1 MYGRTKDTF
10 MERVVV
16 LKANGERVPFQQ
28 EKLLQ
33 SLLKSGASKDD
44 AEGIVMKV
52 VKELYPGISTKKIY
66 QKAFSQLKDFSSH
79 LAARYNL
86 KRAIMELG
94 PSGYPFEKFVGAILK
109 HQGYTVQVG
118 KIVSGHCVNH
128 EVDVIAE
135 KDEHHFMIEC
145 KYHNQPGIFCD
156 VKIPLYIHSRFKDV
170 EAKWKEQ
177 PGHGTKFHQG
187 WVVTNT
193 RFSTDAIQ
201 YGTCVGLNLLG
212 WDFPKRKSL
221 KEQIDTL
228 GLYPVTCLTSLT
240 KTEKQQLLKNNVVLC
255 NEICNDKNHLSAIG
269 VTPSRIKSILNEG
282 HQLCTQLINDGK
294 H

>member
-1 MYGRTKDTF
+1 
-10 MERVVV
+10 MEIIEVI
-16 LKANGERVPFQQ
+16 KANGERAPFQQ

-44 AEGIVMKV
+44 AEVIVKKI
-52 VKELYPGISTKKIY
+52 VKELFSGISTKKIY
-66 QKAFSQLKDFSSH
+66 QKAFSQLKDFSKH

-86 KRAIMELG
+86 KQAIMELG

-109 HQGYTVQVG
+109 HQGYNVQVG

-128 EVDVIAE
+128 EVDVIGE

-170 EAKWKEQ
+170 ETKWKEQ
-177 PGHGTKFHQG
+177 PGHGSKFHQG

-193 RFSTDAIQ
+193 RFTSDAIQ
-201 YGTCVGLNLLG
+201 YGTCVGLHLLS
-212 WDFPKRKSL
+212 WDFPKKESL
-221 KEQIDTL
+221 KDQIDTL
-228 GLYPVTCLTSLT
+228 GLYPITCLTTLS
-240 KTEKQQLLKNNVVLC
+240 KIEKQKLLKNNVVLC
-255 NEICNDKNHLSAIG
+255 KEICDNESHLTTIG
-269 VTPSRIKSILNEG
+269 VSPSRIKSILKEG
-282 HQLCTQLINDGK
+282 HLLCNQLIKNGK